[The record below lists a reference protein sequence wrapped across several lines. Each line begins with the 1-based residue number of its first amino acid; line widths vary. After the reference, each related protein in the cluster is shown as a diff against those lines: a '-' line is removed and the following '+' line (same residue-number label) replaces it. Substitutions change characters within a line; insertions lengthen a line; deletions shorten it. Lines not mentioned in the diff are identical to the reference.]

1 MRLDRRLL
9 AYGVALPLSLMSIA
23 GVGVGLLF
31 QRSLLAALDQSLS
44 AQAASESVSLFDRTD
59 GLPHLHADDSPV
71 RAALL
76 SSGSLE
82 SAAAAIYGPDGT
94 RQMVGRANPLM
105 PERLL
110 PPEGEEPVFRT
121 RRGSR
126 ILTLR
131 VPSPDG
137 RPHALWLASSL
148 DGVDRTMGAYWRS
161 SALGL
166 LLVALALF
174 VAQRRHARWL
184 AHRLEGIAAHVQA
197 LGEGRLDREPPVD
210 DLPDVVGELRAAV
223 SRATVRMR
231 EDRSARERLLAGA
244 AHELRTPLA
253 TLRAT
258 VDVSLRRPRED
269 AELREAL
276 EEVGAEV
283 TRLETMAQE
292 LLGLGQARAAPRDER
307 LMDVREIV
315 RDSIRRF
322 TDAATLADV
331 TLVLRASEAT
341 RAVVEPELLGRA
353 LDNLLRNALQHAPRE
368 SRVEVAL
375 TTAGGELLIHVRDE
389 GEGIPSGAEERIF
402 VPFHRE
408 RRAGQ
413 GGAGLGLAL
422 VREVAERHGGRARAL
437 PSARGAW
444 LEIALPLPLPSA
456 GDAESPGARA

>member
-9 AYGVALPLSLMSIA
+9 AYGVALPLSLMA
-23 GVGVGLLF
+23 LAGGGVGFLF
-31 QRSLLAALDQSLS
+31 QRSLLAALDQALS
-44 AQAASESVSLFDRTD
+44 AQAATESVSLFDRPH

-76 SSGSLE
+76 TSGSLP
-82 SAAAAIYGPDGT
+82 SAAAAIYGPDGALQ
-94 RQMVGRANPLM
+94 RVGRPDDRMPL
-105 PERLL
+105 RLR
-110 PPEGEEPVFRT
+110 PPATAEPVFHT
-121 RRGSR
+121 ERGLR

-131 VPSPDG
+131 VPSPEG
-137 RPHALWLASSL
+137 RLHTLWLATRL
-148 DGVDRTMGAYWRS
+148 DDVERTMDAYWRS

-184 AHRLEGIAAHVQA
+184 ARRLEGITAHVKL
-197 LGEGRLDREPPVD
+197 LGEGRLDHEPPPD
-210 DLPDVVGELRAAV
+210 DLPDVVGELREAV

-231 EDRSARERLLAGA
+231 DDRVARERLLAGA

-258 VDVSLRRPRED
+258 VDVSLRRPRAD

-283 TRLETMAQE
+283 TRLEVMAQE
-292 LLGLGQARAAPRDER
+292 LLGLGQARAAPREER
-307 LMDVREIV
+307 SADVREIV

-322 TDAATLADV
+322 THAATLADV
-331 TLVLRASEAT
+331 TLVLRAPEAT
-341 RAVVEPELLGRA
+341 SAVVEPELLGRA

-375 TTAGGELLIHVRDE
+375 TTSKSEVLIHVRDE
-389 GEGIPSGAEERIF
+389 GEGVPAGAEERIF

-422 VREVAERHGGRARAL
+422 VREVAERHGGRARAI
-437 PSARGAW
+437 PSPRGAW
-444 LEIALPLPLPSA
+444 FEIALPLTR
-456 GDAESPGARA
+456 D

>member
-9 AYGVALPLSLMSIA
+9 VYGVALPLSLMAVA
-23 GVGVGLLF
+23 GVGVGLVF
-31 QRSLLAALDQSLS
+31 ERSLLAALDQSLS
-44 AQAASESVSLFDRTD
+44 AQAAAESVSLFDRPG
-59 GLPHLHADDSPV
+59 GLPHLHAGDSPV

-76 SSGSLE
+76 TTGSLD
-82 SAAAAIYGPDGT
+82 SAAAAIYGPDGARLLAT
-94 RQMVGRANPLM
+94 RVTPLM

-110 PPEGEEPVFRT
+110 PPRGAEPVFRT
-121 RRGSR
+121 SDGTR
-126 ILTLR
+126 ILALR

-137 RPHALWLASSL
+137 RPHALWLSTSL
-148 DGVDRTMGAYWRS
+148 EPTQRAVATYWRW

-166 LLVALALF
+166 LAVALALF

-184 AHRLEGIAAHVQA
+184 AQRLEGITKHVQA
-197 LGEGRLDREPPVD
+197 LGEGSLDREPPPD
-210 DLPDVVGELRAAV
+210 NLPDVVGDLREAV

-258 VDVSLRRPRED
+258 VDVTLRRPRAD

-292 LLGLGQARAAPRDER
+292 LLGLGSARAAPREAR
-307 LMDVREIV
+307 VADVREIL

-322 TDAATLADV
+322 SDVATLADV
-331 TLVLRASEAT
+331 TLVLRAPDPVHAP
-341 RAVVEPELLGRA
+341 VEPELLGRA
-353 LDNLLRNALQHAPRE
+353 VDNLLRNALQHAPAE
-368 SRVEVAL
+368 TRVEVAL
-375 TTAGGELLIHVRDE
+375 SVKGGEALVHVRDE
-389 GEGIPSGAEERIF
+389 GAGIPDGAEESVF

-408 RRAGQ
+408 RRAGP
-413 GGAGLGLAL
+413 GAGLGLAL
-422 VREVAERHGGRARAL
+422 VREIAERHGGRARVV
-437 PSARGAW
+437 PSTKGAC
-444 LEIALPLPLPSA
+444 LELALPL
-456 GDAESPGARA
+456 GV